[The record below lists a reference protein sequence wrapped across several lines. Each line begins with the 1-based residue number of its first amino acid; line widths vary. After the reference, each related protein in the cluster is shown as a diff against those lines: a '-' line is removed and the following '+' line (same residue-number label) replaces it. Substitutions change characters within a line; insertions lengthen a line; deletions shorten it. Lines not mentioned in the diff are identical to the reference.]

1 VRIASAI
8 VTAAIAA
15 ALVVPAAAVAQEA
28 TPPAADPAAQPAPDP
43 TPTPT
48 DPGTSTTPTT
58 PTTPTWPVL
67 PPSRLKP
74 PNAHTSWV
82 ARLLVTTPVRRQPG
96 AGGKAFKLLQPIAP
110 LGAGPVWLEVRGVK
124 DVRGVRWVKV
134 LLPQR
139 PNGTAGWARA
149 DDFAFTQLHSR
160 IEIDLSARRLTLMRS
175 GKRLARFP
183 IAVGAP
189 ATPSPTG
196 EFAIAEVIPTGD
208 PKAFLG
214 PLVMPLTAFSNA
226 LNEFAGGNGRVAIHG
241 TSLPELIGKPVS
253 HGCIR
258 MRNADIQRLSRI
270 VSPGTHVVIHQ

>member
-1 VRIASAI
+1 M
-8 VTAAIAA
+8 
-15 ALVVPAAAVAQEA
+15 ALAVPAAALAQEA
-28 TPPAADPAAQPAPDP
+28 TPPATDPASQPAPDP
-43 TPTPT
+43 AATAPDT
-48 DPGTSTTPTT
+48 GTT
-58 PTTPTWPVL
+58 PTTPTWPAL
-67 PPSRLKP
+67 PPTRLKAP
-74 PNAHTSWV
+74 TANTSWV

-96 AGGKAFKLLQPIAP
+96 RGGKAFKLLQPIAP

-124 DVRGVRWVKV
+124 DVRGTRWVKV

-139 PNGTAGWARA
+139 PNGTAGWAPA
-149 DDFAFTQLHSR
+149 DDFAFTQIHSR
-160 IEIDLSARRLTLMRS
+160 IEIDVSARRLTVMRA

-189 ATPSPTG
+189 TTPTPTG
-196 EFAIAEVIPTGD
+196 TFAIAEVIPTGD

-241 TSLPELIGKPVS
+241 TSLPELIGKDVS

-258 MRNADIQRLSRI
+258 MRNADIRRVSRI
-270 VSPGTHVVIHQ
+270 VVPGTRVVIHQ